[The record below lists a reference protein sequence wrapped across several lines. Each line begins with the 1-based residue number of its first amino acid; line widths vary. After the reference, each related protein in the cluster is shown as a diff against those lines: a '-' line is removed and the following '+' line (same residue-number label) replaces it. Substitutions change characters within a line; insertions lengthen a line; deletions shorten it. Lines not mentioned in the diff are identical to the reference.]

1 MTENETTVQEE
12 VREDEGAEVTGEPC
26 ESPATPDITDAE
38 SDLPDEENAEGIR
51 TSAIDYEAL
60 AREDLEILRG
70 EFSDLEGVSSLAELD
85 NPIRYGELRDLGL
98 SPREAYLATAM
109 PKRERARA
117 YDNRSHLR
125 SSVPKSHG
133 GRVDTMRVDE
143 LREARELFEGMS
155 DAEIVRLYKKVN
167 S

>member
-1 MTENETTVQEE
+1 MMESETTVQEE
-12 VREDEGAEVTGEPC
+12 VREGDGAEVTCAPC
-26 ESPATPDITDAE
+26 EVSEAPDITDE
-38 SDLPDEENAEGIR
+38 GNDLPSEEDGEGVR
-51 TSAIDYEAL
+51 TPDIDYEAL
-60 AREDLEILRG
+60 AREDLEVLRG

-85 NPIRYGELRDLGL
+85 NPVRYGELRDLGL

-109 PKRERARA
+109 PKREKARP

-133 GRVDTMRVDE
+133 GRVDTMSVGE

>member
-1 MTENETTVQEE
+1 MMESETTVHE
-12 VREDEGAEVTGEPC
+12 VVAEGNGAEVTSEPC
-26 ESPATPDITDAE
+26 DAPDAPDLAPE
-38 SDLPDEENAEGIR
+38 GDLPLPEEAVGADEE
-51 TSAIDYEAL
+51 SAIDYEAL
-60 AREDLEILRG
+60 AREDLEVLRG
-70 EFSDLEGVSSLAELD
+70 EFSDLEGISSLAELD
-85 NPIRYGELRDLGL
+85 NPVRYGELRDLGL

-109 PKRERARA
+109 PKREKARP

-133 GRVDTMRVDE
+133 GRVDTMSVGE